1 MDIIEVLL
9 VSVGLAMDA
18 FAVSLCKGLSM
29 KRLSLKKVFVIG
41 LYFGLFQSIM
51 PLIGYLL
58 ASSIGNI
65 IINVDHWIVFILL
78 IIIGGNMISEALTK
92 EVTTNNDK
100 VDFNTMV
107 ILSLATSVDALALG
121 ITFAFLKVDIFK
133 AITLIGLITFLLCLI
148 GVKIGHKFGN
158 KYEKKTQFIGGLILI
173 FMGFKILFEHCLH

>member
-29 KRLSLKKVFVIG
+29 KRLSLKKVFLIA

-78 IIIGGNMISEALTK
+78 IIIGGNMISEALSK

-148 GVKIGHKFGN
+148 GVKMGHKFGN
-158 KYEKKTQFIGGLILI
+158 KYEKKAQFIGGLILI